1 MDFFTNMDMVLSIL
15 AVGFVIVWIAYL
27 CKGDF
32 IEVHDNVDESKS
44 DAATQWPLDKLYDL
58 LKTLKE
64 IHQAIQ

>member
-32 IEVHDNVDESKS
+32 VE
-44 DAATQWPLDKLYDL
+44 
-58 LKTLKE
+58 
-64 IHQAIQ
+64 